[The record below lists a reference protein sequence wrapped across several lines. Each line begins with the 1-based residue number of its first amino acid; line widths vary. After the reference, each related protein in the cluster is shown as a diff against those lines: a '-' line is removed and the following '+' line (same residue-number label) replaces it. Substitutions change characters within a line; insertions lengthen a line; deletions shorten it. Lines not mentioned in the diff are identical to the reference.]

1 MNKILNKIADM
12 ERNAA
17 EIKGIEL
24 SIEQNN
30 LSEWQEQVL
39 LMTENIEG
47 NDMLNHNVN
56 LSTVADLKKFIS
68 DSKNVEN
75 DFNKI
80 KDELNKVELK
90 KQDILSKKS
99 NLFKYVSKLNSNAN
113 RMLSDFEQ
121 KTKEIGLNPNDNDSY
136 NQANKLYN
144 SNAEIQDKLDNIK

>member
-1 MNKILNKIADM
+1 MNKILNKIAEM

-17 EIKGIEL
+17 EIKGVQL

-39 LMTENIEG
+39 LMTENIDG
-47 NDMLNHNVN
+47 NNMLNYNVN
-56 LSTVADLKKFIS
+56 LSTVTDLKKFIS
-68 DSKNVEN
+68 DSKNIEN
-75 DFNKI
+75 NFNKI
-80 KDELNKVELK
+80 KDELNKIELK

-99 NLFKYVSKLNSNAN
+99 DLYKYVSKLNSNAN
-113 RMLSDFEQ
+113 RILSDFEQ